1 MNRFTAMIKNFI
13 KTALRSLLKNK
24 GFTFINVFGLAL
36 GLATCLLIVFYV
48 FDELSYDRYN
58 TKYERIYR
66 VNTDLKYNGV
76 LTHFGTTAKPVAA
89 ALAREFPEVERS
101 ARISGALNIR
111 FKKGNEIIRE
121 DEDNTTF
128 YCDPGVFG
136 IFTMPMLYGD
146 PKTALAEPNS
156 IVISESEAKKYFNR
170 TNVVGRTLFLVTDS
184 STYKITGVMRD
195 MPSQSHFRANFLMS
209 MSQKTDNSW
218 NSIGGFWTYILLR
231 PGAGGKRFEAKLDGF
246 MRRRLDGLPSF
257 KYEQFAR
264 HGNYLRLNLMPL
276 KDIHLHSNLQWQL
289 GAGGNVQ
296 YIYIFSAIALFI
308 LLLACVNFMNLS
320 TARSANRAREV
331 GVRKVLGSSRKY
343 LIAQFLSESIML
355 TLAAAIIAVLA
366 AWALLPLFNQVSSKQ
381 LAITMQTFT
390 WLLPALLVIIIVV
403 GVLAGSYPAFFL
415 SAFQPITVLKG
426 KLSAGLKGGALRG
439 FLVVFQFAISI
450 FLIIG
455 TFVIYNQLNYMQNKD
470 IGYNRNQVLI
480 VKNMTAIGDPK
491 ILKREIKQ
499 LPDVVDATLTSFLPT
514 NSGALNN
521 LISNDKGKDIFT
533 AFWPVDEDYLQTMGM
548 KLVKGRDFSRE
559 FATDTAAVIINETA
573 AGMFG
578 YTKDPLNQILSKK
591 YHVIGVVKDFNF
603 TSLRDNIG
611 PLVMQM
617 ADDWHASLSVRVSTT
632 NLPALMAR
640 IKETWRSQAPNE
652 QFEYSFM
659 DEDFNALYSNEQR
672 MGKLFVIFTTLAIII
687 ACLGLFGLAA
697 YAAEQRTREIGIR
710 KVLGANVA
718 GLMAMLSKDF
728 IKLIL
733 IAILIAS
740 PLAWLAMQ
748 KWLQG
753 FAYRDG
759 IHWWFLAVT
768 AVGAIL
774 IAFVTISFQS
784 FKAASANP
792 VDSLRSE

>member
-1 MNRFTAMIKNFI
+1 MIKNFI
-13 KTALRSLLKNK
+13 KTAFRSLLKNK
-24 GFTFINVFGLAL
+24 DFTFINVFGLAL

-76 LTHFGTTAKPVAA
+76 LTHFGRTSKPVAA
-89 ALAREFPEVERS
+89 ALAREFPEVDRS

-111 FKKGNEIIRE
+111 FKKNNEIIRE

-128 YCDPGVFG
+128 YCDPGIFG
-136 IFTMPMLYGD
+136 IFTMPMLYGN
-146 PKTALAEPNS
+146 PKTALTEPGS
-156 IVISESEAKKYFNR
+156 IVITESEAKKYFNK
-170 TNVVGRTLFLVTDS
+170 TDVIGRTLFLVTDS
-184 STYKITGVMRD
+184 TTWKITGVMRD
-195 MPSQSHFRANFLMS
+195 MPSQSHFRANFLMQ
-209 MSQKTDNSW
+209 MSQVPGNDW
-218 NSIGGFWTYILLR
+218 NGLGGFSTYLLLK
-231 PGAGGKRFEAKLDGF
+231 PGADRKRFEAKLDGF
-246 MRRRLDGLPSF
+246 MRRHLDGLPGF
-257 KYEQFAR
+257 KYEQFAK

-289 GAGGNVQ
+289 GAGGNIQ

-343 LIAQFLSESIML
+343 LIGQFLSESIMV
-355 TLAAAIIAVLA
+355 TLAAAIIALLA
-366 AWALLPLFNQVSSKQ
+366 AWALLPLFNQVSGKQ
-381 LAITMQTFT
+381 LAITAQTFT
-390 WLLPALLVIIIVV
+390 RLLPSLFIIIVVV

-415 SAFQPITVLKG
+415 SAFQPIAVLKG
-426 KLSAGLKGGALRG
+426 KLSAGFKGGALRG

-455 TFVIYNQLNYMQNKD
+455 TFVIYNQLNYIQNKD
-470 IGYNRNQVLI
+470 LGYNRNQVLI

-499 LPDVVDATLTSFLPT
+499 LPGVVEATLTSFLPT

-521 LISNDKGKDIFT
+521 LVSNDKDKDFFT

-548 KLVKGRDFSRE
+548 KLVKGRNFSRE
-559 FATDTAAVIINETA
+559 FSTDTAAVIINEA
-573 AGMFG
+573 AAAIFG
-578 YTKDPLNQILSKK
+578 YNKDPLNKMLSKK

-617 ADDWHASLSVRVSTT
+617 ADDWHASLSIRVSTY
-632 NLPALMAR
+632 NLPALLAHIR
-640 IKETWRSQAPNE
+640 DTWKSLAPNE

-659 DEDFNALYSNEQR
+659 DDDFNALYSNEQR

-697 YAAEQRTREIGIR
+697 YAAEQRNREIGIR
-710 KVLGANVA
+710 KVLGAGVST
-718 GLMAMLSKDF
+718 LVTLLSKDF
-728 IKLIL
+728 IKLVL
-733 IAILIAS
+733 IAIVVAM
-740 PLAWLAMQ
+740 PLAWWAMQ

-753 FAYRDG
+753 FAYRDN
-759 IHWWFLAVT
+759 IHWWFFASTALGAV
-768 AVGAIL
+768 I

-784 FKAASANP
+784 FKAASASL